1 MKRLILYLTL
11 LIISGCQ
18 AVSQTMPQPTQIS
31 TGCSEKPKTALNNPE
46 KIQLNGQKVSKFSQV
61 SVDKSV
67 GYAFEAQAGQK
78 LSYRTTDNICI
89 WLFAP
94 DTTLLASGDLPQSG
108 TYTIQIS
115 VPQGSTTF
123 NLEMSLGS
131 LEVAQASV
139 PSPSSQENTTS
150 ETSASTSEMPT
161 TSTTEVASI
170 SQDEALELVQNWY
183 KAKPRIFGPAFDQS
197 LVDRYATGKLHWDK
211 VKPGGSIDWLRSN
224 NSYYTYDYSQI
235 NKVISFSDSG
245 ERPSITLNI
254 SEELYLHG
262 PKGIDRKSSGE
273 YSATMI
279 YFFEKDNGVWKIY
292 DYYKFNP

>member
-1 MKRLILYLTL
+1 MKRLLLYLSL

-18 AVSQTMPQPTQIS
+18 AVSQTMPQPTQTS
-31 TGCSEKPKTALNNPE
+31 TGCPKETKAALTNPE
-46 KIQLNGQKVSKFSQV
+46 KIQLNSQTVSKSGQV
-61 SVDKSV
+61 SADKFV
-67 GYAFEAQAGQK
+67 GYIFEAQAGQK
-78 LSYRTTDNICI
+78 LSYRTPDNICI

-94 DTTLLASGDLPQSG
+94 DTTLLASGDLPQAG
-108 TYTIQIS
+108 TYTLQIS

-150 ETSASTSEMPT
+150 ETSASTSETPT

-197 LVDRYATGKLHWDK
+197 LVDRYATGKLHHDTT
-211 VKPGGSIDWLRSN
+211 KPNGSIDWLRN
-224 NSYYTYDYSQI
+224 NDCYYTYNYSEI
-235 NKVISFSDSG
+235 TDVISFS
-245 ERPSITLNI
+245 N
-254 SEELYLHG
+254 
-262 PKGIDRKSSGE
+262 
-273 YSATMI
+273 
-279 YFFEKDNGVWKIY
+279 
-292 DYYKFNP
+292 